1 MSIRLNKLLARR
13 GIGARRKCDALIK
26 EGAVRVNGAVVTEPG
41 TQVEP
46 ERDRIEV
53 RGRGLPP
60 AAELRY
66 YVLHKPVGVIS
77 TLHDPEGRRTVR
89 DLLPPG
95 ARLFPV
101 GRLDADT
108 SGLLVLTN
116 DGELAHRLMHPRYG
130 VDKSYR
136 VRVASPP
143 GPGQLRRLASGVE
156 FEPGVVSAPARV
168 RLVDSRPDRAMLAL
182 TIHEGRYR
190 QVRRMCEAVGLTV
203 VSLHRSAYGP
213 LHLGALARGL
223 WRELSADEVARL
235 GAAAARPVRPGG
247 RRYLGVPRGRGER
260 RGRPPGPSSRPADR
274 REPAVAARE
283 SRGRD
288 RARAGFA
295 AARRRRPP
303 LRAGEF
309 RPKRGG
315 SPSAIARRPAGP
327 SRRRPRRRTRRSAE

>member
-235 GAAAARPVRPGG
+235 GAAAARPVRPG
-247 RRYLGVPRGRGER
+247 
-260 RGRPPGPSSRPADR
+260 
-274 REPAVAARE
+274 
-283 SRGRD
+283 
-288 RARAGFA
+288 
-295 AARRRRPP
+295 
-303 LRAGEF
+303 
-309 RPKRGG
+309 
-315 SPSAIARRPAGP
+315 
-327 SRRRPRRRTRRSAE
+327 